1 MVCIGNFYSTFTVLA
16 CVLLFLY
23 FFVCLPDNPLVF
35 KISLVLLLSFLVYG
49 LVGAFAPGYVPTQPL
64 TVALTYLSLMI
75 FFSFLASGFSESFLL
90 LVLVGVIFVLPVAA
104 YNNLSAWVELNS
116 GLVLSNNEVL
126 VLLLGLLIL
135 GGSLLY
141 YFQHSHL
148 AWDILKTL
156 FFAFLAMFGFRI
168 IQILIDYNSPD
179 QFCCSSS
186 EGYDT
191 CPIYF
196 DIVYWLLFPILIL
209 LRFTM
214 MQYWRDIRQRCCF
227 KKRKKEKEE
236 EEQLLISY
244 SR

>member
-16 CVLLFLY
+16 CVLLLLY

-49 LVGAFAPGYVPTQPL
+49 IAGAFAPGYVPTQPL
-64 TVALTYLSLMI
+64 TVALTYLTLMI
-75 FFSFLASGFSESFLL
+75 FFTFLASGFSESFLL

-104 YNNLSAWVELNS
+104 YNNLADWVQLQT
-116 GLVLSNNEVL
+116 GLVLSNNVVL
-126 VLLLGLLIL
+126 VLLLGLLIF
-135 GGSLLY
+135 GGALMY

-156 FFAFLAMFGFRI
+156 FFAFLAMFGLRI
-168 IQILIDYNSPD
+168 VQIIIDNDNPA
-179 QFCCSSS
+179 QFCCQGGDYS
-186 EGYDT
+186 T
-191 CPIYF
+191 CPIHF

-214 MQYWRDIRQRCCF
+214 MQYWRDVRQRCCLS
-227 KKRKKEKEE
+227 KKNKEE
-236 EEQLLISY
+236 EEEEPLIS
-244 SR
+244 